1 MRPITYRLAL
11 AIALFSLVPSSISQ
25 ALAAEDGFSVE
36 TALSVYHSATRQ
48 SEATVAAVRAE
59 RHDQATSD
67 SAYEKAFLSAV
78 WEGIKLIYPKAT
90 PDEIKRMASLI
101 GDGKSLADASK
112 GSALGH
118 YMSNGVDVDSSLM
131 FRIDKDA
138 DDAFRLGFAQGLNRE
153 RNYTAP

>member
-1 MRPITYRLAL
+1 MRRMTNRLAL
-11 AIALFSLVPSSISQ
+11 AIALFSLVASPISH
-25 ALAAEDGFSVE
+25 AIAAEDGFSVE

-67 SAYEKAFLSAV
+67 NAYEKAFQSAV

-90 PDEIKRMASLI
+90 PDEIERMASLI
-101 GDGKSLADASK
+101 FDGKSLASASK

-118 YMSNGVDVDSSLM
+118 YMLKGVDVDSSLM

-153 RNYTAP
+153 RNYTVP